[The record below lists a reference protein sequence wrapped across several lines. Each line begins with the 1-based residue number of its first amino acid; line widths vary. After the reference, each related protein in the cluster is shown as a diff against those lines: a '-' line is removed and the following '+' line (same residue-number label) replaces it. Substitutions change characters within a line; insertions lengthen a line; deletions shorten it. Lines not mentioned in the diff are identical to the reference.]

1 MYLLKMELLWI
12 QSFLN
17 AVREQPLNLE
27 KKKQTQKTPSILSQ
41 RWTDLILVVK
51 GQGYCDLSKLIVFPI
66 TQEFIHSVLTEFHTT
81 V

>member
-1 MYLLKMELLWI
+1 MLWGNNI
-12 QSFLN
+12 KF
-17 AVREQPLNLE
+17 E
-27 KKKQTQKTPSILSQ
+27 KKKQNPQKKPTSILSQ